1 MLSAPA
7 EKCPMCCHVYSS
19 CSRIGYF
26 GYRIYH
32 DRLETVFNGN
42 PHWVVGGSG
51 LGMDIVIVYFNAT
64 EEKFKEVAQNLIVG

>member
-1 MLSAPA
+1 MF
-7 EKCPMCCHVYSS
+7 HVYSS
-19 CSRIGYF
+19 KLRSCSRIAYF

-32 DRLETVFNGN
+32 DRPETLFNGD

-64 EEKFKEVAQNLIVG
+64 EEKFKEVAQHLIVG